1 MQRHFATGSTEILVT
16 AVTSQNHVGL
26 VIAYHAHGTIVYHQ
40 PAFHKRLTQKTD
52 NVGQGTD
59 FRTVNLVLVVTGTKS
74 FGHQAGHGQLRP
86 GIPFKA
92 YGIGVNLSVVN
103 AAQRSKVGPGI
114 IAATQQDAYPAA
126 MADTPADGLRMQ
138 FSITAGVGFY
148 IRIPF
153 SRHLG
158 FMLKN
163 AVALQ
168 TINVIC
174 HLFI

>member
-1 MQRHFATGSTEILVT
+1 
-16 AVTSQNHVGL
+16 
-26 VIAYHAHGTIVYHQ
+26 
-40 PAFHKRLTQKTD
+40 
-52 NVGQGTD
+52 
-59 FRTVNLVLVVTGTKS
+59 
-74 FGHQAGHGQLRP
+74 
-86 GIPFKA
+86 
-92 YGIGVNLSVVN
+92 
-103 AAQRSKVGPGI
+103 
-114 IAATQQDAYPAA
+114 

-138 FSITAGVGFY
+138 FSITAGIGLD